1 MGVDFKMGKVTP
13 FLMFQGNAEKAIN
26 FYTVRLL
33 SWLIFPLK
41 LYERHFV

>member
-26 FYTVRLL
+26 FIQFAYY
-33 SWLIFPLK
+33 PG
-41 LYERHFV
+41 